1 MTVQLT
7 AALQQEL
14 NNLAAER
21 GLSADEL
28 ALRALASFVA
38 DQRDFDAAI
47 ARSNADIAAGR
58 VSEHDEVVARIDRLL
73 SIQ

>member
-14 NNLAAER
+14 DHLAAER

-28 ALRALASFVA
+28 AVRAIEGFVA
-38 DQRDFDAAI
+38 DQRDLDAAMR
-47 ARSNADIAAGR
+47 RSDADIAAGR
-58 VSEHDEVVARIDRLL
+58 VFEHDEVVARIDRLL
-73 SIQ
+73 SAQ